1 MEQLLN
7 PATLIFLIP
16 IVAIIGSFIVK
27 LRKMEIE
34 REHSESVGHEEYVAL
49 RNEVIS
55 LRQRMENVETIV
67 AGDEPDIELQN
78 FNTRRTRIC
87 GEQGFRKRPFA
98 QYAALIFLGSALVEA
113 IKAINQIPNCRK

>member
-16 IVAIIGSFIVK
+16 IVAIVGGFIVK

-49 RNEVIS
+49 RNEVMS
-55 LRQRMENVETIV
+55 LRQRMENVEAIV
-67 AGDEPDIELQN
+67 AGDETEPSSRISTPDNETEEYKSSESGRLRN
-78 FNTRRTRIC
+78 M
-87 GEQGFRKRPFA
+87 
-98 QYAALIFLGSALVEA
+98 LH
-113 IKAINQIPNCRK
+113 